1 MEKLFLLNP
10 DFQDVKVD
18 GTTQPYY
25 CPHNAMI
32 EGLLKYYP
40 HLRNKLEIIY
50 IDFPR
55 PRKQLVE
62 LIGEEHQGSPCLVI
76 SKEHSKMVDTSYF
89 NVYDNYIFVNKK
101 ELIAR
106 YLADKYHIGKL
117 HP

>member
-1 MEKLFLLNP
+1 MERLFLLNP
-10 DFQDVKVD
+10 DFQDVNVD
-18 GTTQPYY
+18 GTTQLYY

-40 HLRNKLEIIY
+40 ELKNKIDIKY

-55 PRKQLVE
+55 PRKQLVK

-76 SKEHSKMVDTSYF
+76 SKDNAGKVDTSYF
-89 NVYDNYIFVNKK
+89 NCSGEYLFVNKK

-106 YLADKYHIGKL
+106 YFADKYHIGKL

>member
-10 DFQDVKVD
+10 DFQDVRVD
-18 GTTQPYY
+18 GTAQSYY

-40 HLRNKLEIIY
+40 ELKQKLEIIY

-55 PRKQLVE
+55 PRTKLVK
-62 LIGEEHQGSPCLVI
+62 LIGEENQGSPCLVI
-76 SKEHSKMVDTSYF
+76 SKDNSDTVDTSYF
-89 NVYDNYIFVNKK
+89 NDTGEYLFINKK
-101 ELIAR
+101 ELITH
-106 YLADKYHIGKL
+106 YLADKYQIGKP

>member
-1 MEKLFLLNP
+1 MEKLFLLKPN
-10 DFQDVKVD
+10 FQDIKVD
-18 GTTQPYY
+18 GTTQKYY

-40 HLRNKLEIIY
+40 ELKHKLEIIY

-55 PRKQLVE
+55 PRKHLVE
-62 LIGEEHQGSPCLVI
+62 LIGEDQQGSPCSVI
-76 SKEHSKMVDTSYF
+76 SKENSDSINTSYF
-89 NVYDNYIFVNKK
+89 NIYNDYLFVNKK

>member
-1 MEKLFLLNP
+1 MDKLFLLNP
-10 DFQDVKVD
+10 NFQDINVD
-18 GTTQPYY
+18 GTNQNYY

-40 HLRNKLEIIY
+40 ELKNKLEIIY

-76 SKEHSKMVDTSYF
+76 SKDVSDKVDTSYF
-89 NVYDNYIFVNKK
+89 KDIGEYLFINKK
-101 ELIAR
+101 ELIAQ
-106 YLADKYHIGKL
+106 YLADKYQIGKP

>member
-10 DFQDVKVD
+10 DFQDERVD
-18 GTTQPYY
+18 GTTQSYY

-32 EGLLKYYP
+32 EGILTYYP
-40 HLRNKLEIIY
+40 ELKTKLEIKY

-76 SKEHSKMVDTSYF
+76 SKDNSDIVDTSYF
-89 NVYDNYIFVNKK
+89 NDSGEYLFVNKK

-106 YLADKYHIGKL
+106 YLADKHSIGKP